1 MDNKDSNKNKE
12 KSIEDNGEEEII
24 KQKSKKKSG
33 NIFNLQ
39 NIEIFSEKDKE
50 FKRRLSSGDLETL
63 SPTSKANQK
72 KSYEFYKRFV
82 NGIKKSKLKEENGK
96 NDSNTNE
103 SNKLLKIVNKM
114 MDEMVIKNNNKMR
127 YSIKE
132 RTNKKD
138 ILVNRRLTYNKNDG
152 ILKSIILIQRQF
164 REYKYKKKLFSKLIN
179 EKQKYLSIKEIKN
192 KEKNDLEVELI
203 KNINRDKLLFDA
215 LKYLNNKIKII
226 ENENKK
232 LKKKYIKDKNDLN
245 IMKQENFYIIDNE
258 LISIL
263 KNDSNE
269 NKKILKR
276 DKNKVNT
283 NNKVRKRVTIC
294 DMNEQT
300 DIIKKVNNISNE
312 NNQELPKISNNQN
325 DNMKNNE
332 NNNNNENIIDNESQ
346 KIVETQIEKNARL
359 KKSRGLRKLLTK
371 RGREKKDI
379 LRKYFKKFYLGG
391 LYLSIRRCLKNK
403 TYLTKKSSRRNK
415 SVDLDQKRLMTFDR
429 SQFNLNDDD
438 DEEEEND
445 EDFNV
450 EKIKRKK
457 LLLKIIYR
465 KDRVIN
471 LILKKSLQKLNLRA
485 KLISLQEA
493 QKERLAR
500 SKTKTKL
507 KKKNKHKARSV
518 SAFNEE
524 KMNKTII
531 SKKNNYNNLGL
542 INNH

>member
-1 MDNKDSNKNKE
+1 MDIKDSNKNKE

-152 ILKSIILIQRQF
+152 ILKSIILIQRKF

-203 KNINRDKLLFDA
+203 KNINKDKLLFDA

-232 LKKKYIKDKNDLN
+232 LKKKNIKDKNDLN

-300 DIIKKVNNISNE
+300 NIIKKVNNISNE

-485 KLISLQEA
+485 KLISLQ
-493 QKERLAR
+493 
-500 SKTKTKL
+500 
-507 KKKNKHKARSV
+507 
-518 SAFNEE
+518 
-524 KMNKTII
+524 
-531 SKKNNYNNLGL
+531 
-542 INNH
+542 